1 MKNNSLDRMDS
12 IRALIW
18 NIARGNM
25 DLVVEQSFWEIQN
38 GTSTLFWGDSWKQ
51 LPTLQKDPELS
62 VFLSHT
68 TKAGLIKVEDYR
80 HPTRNRDIWC
90 NWKNTHEALDIP
102 SEINIQPLL
111 DDLDT
116 RKILKQQG
124 NEILRWGHTSTGTF
138 NIQEAYRLKD
148 EHGSLPIETIW
159 SNI

>member
-1 MKNNSLDRMDS
+1 
-12 IRALIW
+12 
-18 NIARGNM
+18 
-25 DLVVEQSFWEIQN
+25 
-38 GTSTLFWGDSWKQ
+38 
-51 LPTLQKDPELS
+51 LS

-68 TKAGLIKVEDYR
+68 TKAGIIKVEDYR
-80 HPTRNRDIWC
+80 HPPRNWDIWC
-90 NWKNTHEALDIP
+90 NLKNTHKALDIP
-102 SEINIQPLL
+102 REINIQPLL